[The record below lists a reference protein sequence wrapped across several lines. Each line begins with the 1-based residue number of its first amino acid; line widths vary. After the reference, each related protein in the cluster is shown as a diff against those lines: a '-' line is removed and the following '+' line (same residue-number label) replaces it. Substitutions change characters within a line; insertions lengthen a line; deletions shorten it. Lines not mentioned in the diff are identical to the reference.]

1 MYKRVSKD
9 NRSCSKVIL
18 LGGWKLKIGL
28 IVPANTKI
36 SPYIQYYISFFKEH
50 QLDYKVIVWNKKGGE
65 DFADYTY
72 DFQTTDEKRFHMLYG
87 HAMFAQRCKRIIK
100 KESIDHLVI
109 FTIAPL
115 FFLGK
120 RYLSRFEGRFIA
132 DIRDDSPF
140 RRRFAD
146 KLKQIGNM
154 SFANVVSSPRYGLW
168 LSESLMC
175 HNADKSALL
184 EAMNYTPKIK
194 KELPVRIVFAGILI
208 EPDRNIQILDEL
220 KNDSRFEFIFIGR
233 ENNGKKKVEQYVTQN
248 EISNVKFQGEYEK
261 DQIVRIYRNEA
272 DLVNIF
278 RSKTEIN
285 ADALPNKLYDAVM
298 AGIPVIVFSH
308 NKAISE
314 YVGKYNLGLV
324 LEDKNNISQDIITSL
339 QSFDYDKYFSGRLSF
354 LNLVLSD
361 FEQFEVMLSDFTK

>member
-1 MYKRVSKD
+1 M
-9 NRSCSKVIL
+9 IL
-18 LGGWKLKIGL
+18 SGGCKLKIGL

-36 SPYIQYYISFFKEH
+36 SPYIQYYISFFREH
-50 QLDYKVIVWNKKGGE
+50 HVEYKVIVWNKKGGE
-65 DFADYTY
+65 KFADYTY
-72 DFQTTDEKRFHMLYG
+72 DFQTTDGKRFHMLYG
-87 HAMFAQRCKRIIK
+87 HAMFARKCKRIIK

-140 RRRFAD
+140 RRRFANI
-146 KLKQIGNM
+146 LKQIGNM

-175 HNADKSALL
+175 HNADKSALI
-184 EAMNYTPKIK
+184 EALNYTPSIKI
-194 KELPVRIVFAGILI
+194 EWPVRIVFAGTLI

-233 ENNGKKKVEQYVTQN
+233 ENDGKKKVEQYVSQN

-261 DQIVRIYRNEA
+261 NQIVSIYRNEA

-278 RSKTEIN
+278 RAKTKIN
-285 ADALPNKLYDAVM
+285 ADALPNKLYDAAM
-298 AGIPVIVFSH
+298 AGIPVVVFSH

-314 YVGKYNLGLV
+314 YVSKYNLGLI
-324 LEDKNNISQDIITSL
+324 LEDKNNISHDIITSL
-339 QSFDYDKYFSGRLSF
+339 QRFDYDKYLSGRHSF
-354 LNLVLSD
+354 LILVLSD
-361 FEQFEVMLSDFTK
+361 FEQFEVMLSNFTK